1 MASSGLNGTSHR
13 NPDPPP
19 FSSSSSPSL
28 RTSIARDGFVIVPS
42 LLTPSELTTLR
53 AACSRTLAH
62 ARSGHWPHLRTLPLQ
77 FPPWPK
83 SPPAGTG
90 IWGIQH
96 LLHPAQPERDVFAS
110 SYFHPKILGAV
121 REILGEGEREEEEEG
136 EEGEKR
142 QEEQLVM
149 ELYNLLV
156 RPDEEFALRWHR
168 DDVGWE
174 VGEEEERM
182 RLQEPAFHAQ
192 WNLALWPDESLV
204 VVPGSQGR
212 VRTKEER
219 EADVMGHM
227 PGEQVVRL
235 KPGDVVFYNN
245 NIVHRGIYAK
255 DIERM
260 TLHGSIGDVRGG
272 GSRARNVLQH
282 GVGEWVEGCDL
293 STLDAETRERAEG
306 MRKRLVELGRGRG
319 DVGYSQKN

>member
-1 MASSGLNGTSHR
+1 MATNGVNGIPHS
-13 NPDPPP
+13 NSDPQPP
-19 FSSSSSPSL
+19 QPTPPSSSSSSSSL
-28 RTSIARDGFVIVPS
+28 GASIDRDGFVIIPS

-53 AACSRTLAH
+53 TACSRTLAL

-96 LLHPAQPERDVFAS
+96 LLHPALPERRVFAS
-110 SYFHPKILGAV
+110 SYFHPRILGAV
-121 REILGEGEREEEEEG
+121 REILGQER
-136 EEGEKR
+136 
-142 QEEQLVM
+142 EEQLVM

-174 VGEEEERM
+174 VGEEEERV

-192 WNLALWPDESLV
+192 WNLALWRDESLV

-219 EADVMGHM
+219 EADVTGHM
-227 PGEQVVRL
+227 PGEKVVRL
-235 KPGDVVFYNN
+235 EAGDVVFYNN

-255 DIERM
+255 DVERM

-282 GVGEWVEGCDL
+282 GVGEWVEDCDL
-293 STLDAETRERAEG
+293 SMLDEETRETAEG